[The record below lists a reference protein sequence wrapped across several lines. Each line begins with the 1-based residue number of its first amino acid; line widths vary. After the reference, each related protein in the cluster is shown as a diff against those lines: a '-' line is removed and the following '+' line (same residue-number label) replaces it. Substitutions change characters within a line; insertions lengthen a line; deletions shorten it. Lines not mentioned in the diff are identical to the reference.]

1 MNKSIIT
8 FCPTIFLN
16 VAQVLNA
23 IFAASSGVWF
33 LWTRLLPAAAIVLV
47 TAKFPVTKTYASE

>member
-8 FCPTIFLN
+8 FCPIIFLN
-16 VAQVLNA
+16 AAQVLNA
-23 IFAASSGVWF
+23 NYTASSGVWF